1 MKKVIAAMA
10 GMFLAIVLFGGLW
23 NVLLKPLIGGG
34 PEQSFLYPLYIG
46 LILLAGLVVGVAVIL
61 SEENQKLQEEVKKV
75 NDQLQKPE

>member
-1 MKKVIAAMA
+1 MKKVITAMA

-61 SEENQKLQEEVKKV
+61 YEEIQKLQEEVKKV

>member
-46 LILLAGLVVGVAVIL
+46 LILLAGVVVGGAVIFY
-61 SEENQKLQEEVKKV
+61 EEIQKLQEEVKKV

>member
-34 PEQSFLYPLYIG
+34 DRKS
-46 LILLAGLVVGVAVIL
+46 VV
-61 SEENQKLQEEVKKV
+61 
-75 NDQLQKPE
+75 

>member
-61 SEENQKLQEEVKKV
+61 YEEIQKLEEEVKKV

>member
-1 MKKVIAAMA
+1 MKKGMAAMA

-61 SEENQKLQEEVKKV
+61 YEEIQKLQEEVKKV

>member
-61 SEENQKLQEEVKKV
+61 YEEIQKLQEEVKNV
-75 NDQLQKPE
+75 NDQLQKPK

>member
-61 SEENQKLQEEVKKV
+61 YEEIQKVQEEVKKV

>member
-46 LILLAGLVVGVAVIL
+46 LILLAGQVVGVAVIL
-61 SEENQKLQEEVKKV
+61 YEEIQKLQEEVKKV

>member
-10 GMFLAIVLFGGLW
+10 GRVLAIVLFGGLW

-61 SEENQKLQEEVKKV
+61 YEEIQKLQEEVKKV

>member
-1 MKKVIAAMA
+1 M
-10 GMFLAIVLFGGLW
+10 
-23 NVLLKPLIGGG
+23 LKPLIGGG

-61 SEENQKLQEEVKKV
+61 YEEIQKLQEEVKKV

>member
-34 PEQSFLYPLYIG
+34 QDKSFLYPLYIG

-61 SEENQKLQEEVKKV
+61 YEEIQKLQEEVKKV

>member
-61 SEENQKLQEEVKKV
+61 YEIGRTQV
-75 NDQLQKPE
+75 

>member
-61 SEENQKLQEEVKKV
+61 YEEIQKLQEEVKKV
-75 NDQLQKPE
+75 NAQLQKPE

>member
-34 PEQSFLYPLYIG
+34 PEQSFLYPLFL
-46 LILLAGLVVGVAVIL
+46 LI
-61 SEENQKLQEEVKKV
+61 Q
-75 NDQLQKPE
+75 

>member
-61 SEENQKLQEEVKKV
+61 YEEIQKLQEEVKKV

>member
-10 GMFLAIVLFGGLW
+10 GMFLVLVPLGGLW
-23 NVLLKPLIGGG
+23 DVLLKPLIGGG
-34 PEQSFLYPLYIG
+34 PEQSFLYPLYMG

-61 SEENQKLQEEVKKV
+61 YEEIQKLQEEVKKV

>member
-61 SEENQKLQEEVKKV
+61 YEEIQKLQEEVKKV
-75 NDQLQKPE
+75 NDQLHKPE

>member
-61 SEENQKLQEEVKKV
+61 YEEIQKLQEEVKKV
-75 NDQLQKPE
+75 YDQLQKPE

>member
-10 GMFLAIVLFGGLW
+10 GMFLTIVLFGGLW

-61 SEENQKLQEEVKKV
+61 YEEIQKLQEEVKKV